1 MERPE
6 REPKRRE
13 RLRLYEDIMFWICIV
28 VLAGLVIW
36 VLYNVRS

>member
-1 MERPE
+1 MQGPK

-13 RLRLYEDIMFWICIV
+13 RLRIYEDIMFWICIV
-28 VLAGLVIW
+28 VLACLVIW